1 MEQDDSIHDQFIIQ
15 KEEGINIE
23 ELIEKVKQNKNDSED
38 TNDLNKKT
46 ID

>member
-1 MEQDDSIHDQFIIQ
+1 MEQDDSILDQFIIQ